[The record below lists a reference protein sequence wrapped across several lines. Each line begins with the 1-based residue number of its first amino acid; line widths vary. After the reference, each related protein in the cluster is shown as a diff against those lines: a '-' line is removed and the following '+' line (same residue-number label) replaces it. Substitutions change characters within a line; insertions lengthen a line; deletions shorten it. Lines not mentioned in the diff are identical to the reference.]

1 MVVGDMAKT
10 NNPAGEAKAILSALD
25 KTTKGIS
32 KQHERE
38 IRELKKKLD
47 KQEAG
52 IKKANEAIKTISAE
66 NRQLKRDRA
75 NQSRAISGLKN
86 SNSKTINRL
95 QSELAEKRE
104 KDADERAKLKAQRE
118 AERAEAKAKAEQE
131 KAQREAQKQAEKEI
145 KEKERQAKSQA
156 KEQERQKRIEQ
167 REEDKKKKE
176 EAKKEKD
183 RERQEQESFK
193 KLAREKKEREK
204 WEKENNPK
212 YEKAWI
218 QNKKDIEAFNRAA
231 GLGRPTHILNGQNV
245 PFSDETLLQNIKD
258 FSEKNRDRFAGDGK
272 VKLQGQKNRLDNEKA
287 MRNATKGFNDIN
299 KQLVNTNRLLRMF
312 GVALLA
318 LKILEWGKAKSDEAI
333 SDTRAGYKAGLNYN
347 QSKMFDYISHSFGID
362 PQALKEDFATFRR
375 DKDLIGEGKGIF
387 EDNEALRNLLFGN
400 LKYSLG
406 FTPQQVLDTDSTRL
420 LEMIMVSAYRKSKES
435 PETAGIIEAQL
446 NKANLGNVGSLVF
459 NAVMSGMPLDKI
471 IERGR
476 IVVDTPLGREQS
488 ALELST
494 QWSELMGR
502 LNAPTQKLAMD
513 FEELSNKLLKFINGI
528 PFLSTSQERVE
539 LQKKSYDEI
548 KSGNFQGEA
557 TRQLINNNVGVLWRI
572 DEAVFGGIEG
582 FFTGESRE
590 DREHRMLIANFLSAD
605 PRDRDYKDKQLY
617 LKGFLEN
624 MEKERALR
632 LLHGSK
638 GMVIFSGKNFSEM
651 KQISAN
657 IDNLS
662 KEIENGVI
670 TEVGIQRAMIN
681 KPKMQGSNVEF
692 SYSQNR
698 DMQTTIILQDKTQNG
713 IKIEADNSSQ
723 VRMVTP

>member
-131 KAQREAQKQAEKEI
+131 KAQKQAEKEI

-272 VKLQGQKNRLDNEKA
+272 VKLQSQKNRVDNEKA

-299 KQLVNTNRLLRMF
+299 KQLANTNRLLKMF

-318 LKILEWGKAKSDEAI
+318 LKILDWGKAKTDEAI

-362 PQALKEDFATFRR
+362 PQALKGDFATFRR

-420 LEMIMVSAYRKSKES
+420 LEMIIVSAYRKSKES

-459 NAVMSGMPLDKI
+459 NAAMSGMPLDKI
-471 IERGR
+471 IERGK
-476 IVVDTPLGREQS
+476 IAVDTPLGREQS

-502 LNAPTQKLAMD
+502 LNAPMQKLVMN
-513 FEELSNKLLKFINGI
+513 FEESSNKLLKFINGI
-528 PFLSTSQERVE
+528 LILSTSQERAR

-557 TRQLINNNVGVLWRI
+557 TRQLMDDTFGVSGRI
-572 DEAVFGGIEG
+572 LESLFGGIQS
-582 FFTGESRE
+582 FLTGESRE
-590 DREHRMLIANFLSAD
+590 DREFKMLITEFLKAD
-605 PRDRDYKDKQLY
+605 PRDRDYKNKQFY
-617 LKGFLEN
+617 LKEFFEN
-624 MEKERALR
+624 MEKERALKI
-632 LLHGSK
+632 LEGTK
-638 GMVIFSGKNFSEM
+638 QIVWIYGKNSRDV
-651 KQISAN
+651 KQIKAN
-657 IDNLS
+657 MDNLS
-662 KEIENGVI
+662 KEVENGVI

-681 KPKMQGSNVEF
+681 KPNMQGSNAEF